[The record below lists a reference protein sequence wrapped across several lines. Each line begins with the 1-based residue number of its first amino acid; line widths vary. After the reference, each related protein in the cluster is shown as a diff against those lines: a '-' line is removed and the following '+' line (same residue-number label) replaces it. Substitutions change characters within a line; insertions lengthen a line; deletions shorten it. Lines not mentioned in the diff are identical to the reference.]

1 MFRSDLRVSAVLA
14 LSLTLAAPAFAASG
28 KTEEGVR
35 LFETRQLAQARPVLE
50 AAVREDPSDA
60 RAVFYLGRTL
70 LSADEVDKAVEWIEK
85 AVALDGGRVEYH
97 LWLGRAYGSKA
108 MRANVFQ
115 QASLAGKV
123 RREFERASALD
134 PDNLEARFGLV
145 EFYLRAPG
153 VMGGSV
159 AKARDQAA
167 EIARRDTLQGH
178 RAAGRVAEHEK
189 QFDAAREEF
198 SAALREAPEKPE
210 PYYWLGSFY
219 ERRKDYARAFET
231 YEKQLMISNVDELSL
246 AWTHYR
252 LGVLYEKTQAR
263 ELARAEYTAAL
274 SLDPTLKDAKKA
286 LSSLR

>member
-1 MFRSDLRVSAVLA
+1 MLA
-14 LSLTLAAPAFAASG
+14 LSLGLASPLFGAG
-28 KTEEGVR
+28 QKTEEGVR
-35 LFETRQLAQARPVLE
+35 FFEARQPAQARPLLE
-50 AAVREDPSDA
+50 AAVGEDPSDA
-60 RAVFYLGRTL
+60 RAAFYLGRTL
-70 LSADEVDKAVEWIEK
+70 LSADEVDRAVEWIEK
-85 AVALDGGRVEYH
+85 AVALDGGSVEYH

-115 QASLAGKV
+115 QASAAGKV

-134 PDNLEARFGLV
+134 PENLEARFGLL

-153 VMGGSV
+153 IMGGSV
-159 AKARDQAA
+159 SKAREQAA
-167 EIARRDTLQGH
+167 EIAKRDKLQGH

-189 QFDAAREEF
+189 QYDAAREEY

-210 PYYWLGSFY
+210 PYHWLASFY

-263 ELARAEYTAAL
+263 ELARAEYTTAL
-274 SLDPTLKDAKKA
+274 SLDPTLKDAKRA

>member
-1 MFRSDLRVSAVLA
+1 MFPGRRKAYTLLA
-14 LSLTLAAPAFAASG
+14 LSLTLGSPVFGASA

-35 LFETRQLAQARPVLE
+35 LFEARQPAQARPLLE

-60 RAVFYLGRTL
+60 RAAFYLGRTL
-70 LSADEVDKAVEWIEK
+70 LSADEVSKAVEWIEK
-85 AVALDGGRVEYH
+85 AVALDEGRVEYH

-123 RREFERASALD
+123 RREFERANALD
-134 PDNLEARFGLV
+134 PENLEARFGLL

-159 AKARDQAA
+159 AKAREQAA
-167 EIARRDTLQGH
+167 EIAKRDAVHGH

-189 QFDAAREEF
+189 QYDAAREEL
-198 SAALREAPEKPE
+198 SAALQEAPEKPE

-219 ERRKDYARAFET
+219 ERRKDYARAFDT
-231 YEKQLMISNVDELSL
+231 YEKLLSTPNVDALSL

-252 LGVLYEKTQAR
+252 LGVLYEKKQAR
-263 ELARAEYTAAL
+263 ELARAEYAAAL
-274 SLDPTLKDAKKA
+274 SLDPTLKDAEKA